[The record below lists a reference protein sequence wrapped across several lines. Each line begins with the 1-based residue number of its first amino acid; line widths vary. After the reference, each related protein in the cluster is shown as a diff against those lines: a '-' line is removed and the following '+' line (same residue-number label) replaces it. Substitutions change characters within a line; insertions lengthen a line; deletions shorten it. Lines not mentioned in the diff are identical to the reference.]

1 MNIKNPLYKN
11 QGIHV
16 LATIFTIDKGIVK
29 VLLIK
34 RKNNPYNGYWGLIGG
49 AVYNNETLDTAM
61 KREIYEKTTLK
72 DINLYQANIFDK
84 IDRSPIYRMICIS
97 YIGIIDSKKVS
108 IKKITEKT
116 ENADWFDIRE
126 VKNIAYDGDDILKKN
141 LETLKVLILKTSILK
156 NFYSGYFTIPEL
168 QKTYEVILEKKL
180 DRRNFRKKIL
190 NLLESTG
197 KEVNL
202 NGKKPANLYKFK
214 EEITEEN
221 VL

>member
-108 IKKITEKT
+108 IKKISEKT

-126 VKNIAYDGDDILKKN
+126 VKNLAYDGDDILKKN
-141 LETLKVLILKTSILK
+141 LENLKVLILKTSILK

>member
-126 VKNIAYDGDDILKKN
+126 VKNLAYDGDDILKKN

>member
-1 MNIKNPLYKN
+1 MNIKNPLYQK

-49 AVYNNETLDTAM
+49 SVYNNETLDTAM

-126 VKNIAYDGDDILKKN
+126 VKNLAYDGDDILKKN

>member
-126 VKNIAYDGDDILKKN
+126 VKNLAYDGDDILKKN

-168 QKTYEVILEKKL
+168 QKK
-180 DRRNFRKKIL
+180 
-190 NLLESTG
+190 
-197 KEVNL
+197 
-202 NGKKPANLYKFK
+202 
-214 EEITEEN
+214 
-221 VL
+221 

>member
-126 VKNIAYDGDDILKKN
+126 VKNLAYDGDDILKKN

-168 QKTYEVILEKKL
+168 QKTYEIILEKKL